1 MGCFMMEELSI
12 EQRAWFERAK
22 EEASIDRSETCFA
35 GVGTI
40 GSKHLSPDPE
50 GSERLRTQNYL

>member
-1 MGCFMMEELSI
+1 MGIFGEYDRDDLICL
-12 EQRAWFERAK
+12 ERLK

-35 GVGTI
+35 GKGSI

-50 GSERLRTQNYL
+50 GSERLRKQEYL

>member
-1 MGCFMMEELSI
+1 MMEELST

-35 GVGTI
+35 GKGSI

-50 GSERLRTQNYL
+50 YAERLRTQNYL

>member
-1 MGCFMMEELSI
+1 MAVFGEYTRDDLICLECL
-12 EQRAWFERAK
+12 K

>member
-1 MGCFMMEELSI
+1 MAVFGEYTRDDLICLEHL
-12 EQRAWFERAK
+12 K

>member
-1 MGCFMMEELSI
+1 MAVFGEYTRDDLICL
-12 EQRAWFERAK
+12 ERLK

-50 GSERLRTQNYL
+50 GSECLRTQNYL